1 MIVIR
6 CPYCRELRTEDEL
19 TYGGEAGIARPSIAS
34 SDEEW
39 TDYLFMRSNLK
50 GYHRE
55 QWCCSSG
62 CGQWFKVVRHTVT
75 HEVNAVL
82 EFDEPFPKS
91 GEETGSTPK
100 DI

>member
-19 TYGGEAGIARPSIAS
+19 IYGGEAGIERPSSDS
-34 SDEEW
+34 SDVEW
-39 TDYLFMRSNLK
+39 TDYLFMRRNPK
-50 GYHRE
+50 GIIRE

-75 HEVNAVL
+75 HKVMQVL
-82 EFDEPFPKS
+82 MADEPFAAF
-91 GEETGSTPK
+91 E
-100 DI
+100 